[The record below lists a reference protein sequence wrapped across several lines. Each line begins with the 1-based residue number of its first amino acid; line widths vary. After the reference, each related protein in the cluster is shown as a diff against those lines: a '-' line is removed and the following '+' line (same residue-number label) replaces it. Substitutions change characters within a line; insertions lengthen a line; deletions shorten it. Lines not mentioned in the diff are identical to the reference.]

1 MSKPA
6 SLLFMFKSFLPQGI
20 LPLQKCK
27 TVDFLLET
35 VNGIC
40 LHESLTASRVATLNH
55 DLRLESL
62 KQLWK
67 CPCSNLNP
75 DILNQN
81 LWGLGPGGSVLF
93 CFVLFCFFKL
103 LGDSFDQPRLK
114 TIHAGGG
121 WSFFVP
127 LPGIDIDFLNR
138 SYIKEKFPGHS
149 ILKYILYIY
158 SLFFKR
164 KKATCFLFL
173 EQMACP
179 FVKSLNSSI
188 FVI

>member
-6 SLLFMFKSFLPQGI
+6 ALHFMFKSFLPQSV

-27 TVDFLLET
+27 TVDFLLEI
-35 VNGIC
+35 VSGIC

-62 KQLWK
+62 TQLWK
-67 CPCSNLNP
+67 WKCSCSNLNP
-75 DILNQN
+75 DTLIQN
-81 LWGLGPGGSVLF
+81 PWGWGPGGS
-93 CFVLFCFFKL
+93 VLFCFFKL
-103 LGDSFDQPRLK
+103 LGDSFDQPRMK
-114 TIHAGGG
+114 TSHAGGG

-127 LPGIDIDFLNR
+127 LLGIDIDFLNR

-158 SLFFKR
+158 SLSFKR
-164 KKATCFLFL
+164 KKATCFLFIQ
-173 EQMACP
+173 QMACP

>member
-1 MSKPA
+1 MSKPV
-6 SLLFMFKSFLPQGI
+6 SLHFVFKSFLPQSV

-27 TVDFLLET
+27 TVDFLLEI

-40 LHESLTASRVATLNH
+40 LHESLVASRVATLNH

-67 CPCSNLNP
+67 CPRSNLNP
-75 DILNQN
+75 DTLNLN
-81 LWGLGPGGSVLF
+81 PWGWGPGGSVLF
-93 CFVLFCFFKL
+93 CFFKL
-103 LGDSFDQPRLK
+103 LGNSFGQPKLK

-127 LPGIDIDFLNR
+127 LLGIDIDFLNR

-149 ILKYILYIY
+149 ILKFILYIY
-158 SLFFKR
+158 SLSFTR
-164 KKATCFLFL
+164 KKATCFLFI